1 MKSTIVTESPEE
13 TISLGERIATSLRK
27 GDVVSLIGEL
37 GSGKTTLIQGICKGL
52 GVKGYVTSPTFV
64 LVNIYQGRVPVYHL
78 DLFRLRGLQELEG
91 IGYEDYLYG
100 EGIALIE
107 WGEKMRELLPPTY
120 IEIQLKRLAP
130 DRREVIIKGL
140 TSKDRFPPL
149 IKN

>member
-140 TSKDRFPPL
+140 TNKDS
-149 IKN
+149 